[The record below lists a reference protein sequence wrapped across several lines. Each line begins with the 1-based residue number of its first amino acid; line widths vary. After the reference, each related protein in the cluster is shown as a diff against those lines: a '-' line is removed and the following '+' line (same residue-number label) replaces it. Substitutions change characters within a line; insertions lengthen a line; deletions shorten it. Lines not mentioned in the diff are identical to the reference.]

1 MFVFVYTYFAWSN
14 DKIHKLTEHKKPM
27 PQRAVCVDSFI
38 SVMINV
44 VL

>member
-1 MFVFVYTYFAWSN
+1 MFIFVYTYFTWSN
-14 DKIHKLTEHKKPM
+14 DKINKLSEHKKPM
-27 PQRAVCVDSFI
+27 PKRAVCMDSII